1 LCVLEV
7 YLAGYASDQYAIG

>member
-1 LCVLEV
+1 LRVLEV